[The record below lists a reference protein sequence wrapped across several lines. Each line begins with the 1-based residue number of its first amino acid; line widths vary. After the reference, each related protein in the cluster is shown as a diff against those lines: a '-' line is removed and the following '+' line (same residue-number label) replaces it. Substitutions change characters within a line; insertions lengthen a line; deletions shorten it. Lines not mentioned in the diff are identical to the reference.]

1 MARDEKLIERIR
13 ARPVQADFSD
23 VRRLLELE
31 GWVLARTAGSHH
43 QFTKAGERT
52 LSVPVHNHRVKR
64 YILNEICHRLGLD
77 A

>member
-1 MARDEKLIERIR
+1 MARDEKLIERVR
-13 ARPVQADFSD
+13 DRPVRADFSD

-31 GWVLARTAGSHH
+31 GWTLAGTSGSHH
-43 QFTKAGERT
+43 QFTKPGERT

-64 YILNEICHRLGLD
+64 YILDEICRLLGLD